1 MKCFTRF
8 SVSNGKLQYMGISCH
23 PLCPIHLS
31 LSLFM
36 NFRFFCQKVK
46 TKISLCYHMN
56 TWWVCILNAAYNN
69 APSRLSKIKII
80 LIKNREIIKN
90 VDEKW
95 GTASK
100 RGAIKQ
106 AGIPQLRKEMPE
118 TRYLHAHSQ
127 SSFISRP
134 SKEFSWQEPGLLI
147 ESKANQQF

>member
-36 NFRFFCQKVK
+36 NFFFCQKVK

-100 RGAIKQ
+100 WGAIKQ
-106 AGIPQLRKEMPE
+106 TGIPPLRRDAWDTLSACTFTIQFYFQAIKGVQL
-118 TRYLHAHSQ
+118 TRARAPNREQ
-127 SSFISRP
+127 S
-134 SKEFSWQEPGLLI
+134 
-147 ESKANQQF
+147 